1 MRLVCESQPFQVNI
15 KDLSTNVGVK
25 DYQTLYRYLE
35 YLRRGKIMNL
45 LRAKS
50 RGDTIFAKPQKLYLG
65 NTNLHYAYCNNSHI
79 GTIREVFLMSMI
91 DDELLEVPT
100 KGDFRVVD
108 KYLFE
113 VGGKNKS
120 FKQIKNVPNSF
131 IVADDIEIGFGAKI
145 PLWLFGFLY

>member
-1 MRLVCESQPFQVNI
+1 
-15 KDLSTNVGVK
+15 
-25 DYQTLYRYLE
+25 
-35 YLRRGKIMNL
+35 MNL

-100 KGDFRVVD
+100 KGDFRVAD

-120 FKQIKNVPNSF
+120 FLKESAKHKKQIKDVPNSF
-131 IVADDIEIGFGAKI
+131 VVADDIEVGFGAKI
-145 PLWLFGFLY
+145 PLWLLRLLQKWIQIKITLK